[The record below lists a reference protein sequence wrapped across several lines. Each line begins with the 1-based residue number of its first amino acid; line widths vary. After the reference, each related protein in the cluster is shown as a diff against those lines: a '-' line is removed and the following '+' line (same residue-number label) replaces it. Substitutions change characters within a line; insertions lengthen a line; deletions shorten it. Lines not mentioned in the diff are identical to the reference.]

1 MGKGEKKAAKGGK
14 KFRQNLTHW
23 QQIDEAE
30 YEISSDEEKT
40 KKNEESKSKQSKAK
54 ENKEAAAK
62 NSDIRIRTK

>member
-40 KKNEESKSKQSKAK
+40 KNKKRGKQKQTKQSQRKQRSSCK
-54 ENKEAAAK
+54 KL
-62 NSDIRIRTK
+62 